1 MKLFVRKTQTSGP
14 KALLAA
20 CLVALGGML
29 TVPQAATAQESA
41 TVSDMQGAERI
52 DLTARVRAISQRVAA
67 AACYSQAGIDADAFK
82 AVAMESLAE
91 FSTLIAALE
100 KGDANL
106 GITRPEE
113 ARKVLSGLRGISL
126 QWEPFNTAAMQV
138 IDGSAPDEGWAFV
151 ARQNLNLMHA
161 SKYLVGE
168 LVAEYAIPPELLQS
182 HALTLDIA
190 AREMA
195 LSQQM
200 AKEVCGI
207 NTGNDVLGKKERLKN
222 AARLFDASLNA
233 LRNGLDAAGVIA
245 PPTPEIGAALEQAT
259 IEWETLKPEIA
270 KVTGPDSV
278 DQAAL
283 VDIYKRLDG
292 LYQMFGQISVQY
304 VKSSKFGN

>member
-1 MKLFVRKTQTSGP
+1 MP
-14 KALLAA
+14 
-20 CLVALGGML
+20 
-29 TVPQAATAQESA
+29 VPVLAQESA
-41 TVSDMQGAERI
+41 TVADMQGAERI

-67 AACYSQAGIDADAFK
+67 ATCYSQAGIDAEAFK
-82 AVAMESLAE
+82 AVATESLAE
-91 FSTLIAALE
+91 FATLIAALE

-113 ARKVLSGLRGISL
+113 ARKILSGIRGISL
-126 QWEPFNTAAMQV
+126 QWEPFNVAAMQV

-168 LVAEYAIPPELLQS
+168 LVAEYAIPPDLLQS

-233 LRNGLDAAGVIA
+233 LRNGLEAAGVIA
-245 PPTPEIGAALEQAT
+245 PPTPEIKAALEQAT
-259 IEWETLKPEIA
+259 TEWEAVKAEIA

-278 DQAAL
+278 DQAAS
-283 VDIYKRLDG
+283 VDIYNRLDV
-292 LYQMFGQISVQY
+292 LYKTFRDVSVQY
-304 VKSSKFGN
+304 VKSSKFGI